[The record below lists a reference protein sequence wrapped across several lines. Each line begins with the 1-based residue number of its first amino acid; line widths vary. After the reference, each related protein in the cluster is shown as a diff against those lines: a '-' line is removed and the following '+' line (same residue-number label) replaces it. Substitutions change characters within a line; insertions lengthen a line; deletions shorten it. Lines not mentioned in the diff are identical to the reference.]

1 MENVGKKPWDMEMK
15 WNQLNEDVRLGHDV
29 GWQGLL
35 SVHHPS
41 SLCILRKI
49 LD

>member
-1 MENVGKKPWDMEMK
+1 MENVGKKPWDREMK

-29 GWQGLL
+29 RWQGLL